1 MPTPFENK
9 LMKENRTSGNRQ
21 NAIMFGYKGPN
32 NSNIQG
38 KAENASAQREPHAT
52 MPGFFGNMIRMS
64 KNMPDGNTTAMNAK
78 FTAFAASAVETPSTL
93 TTSAH
98 KQFQAV
104 G

>member
-1 MPTPFENK
+1 
-9 LMKENRTSGNRQ
+9 
-21 NAIMFGYKGPN
+21 
-32 NSNIQG
+32 
-38 KAENASAQREPHAT
+38 